1 MKKTHERQ
9 KLHGKK
15 NRERKKLKNLALQ
28 DRLSQRA
35 TPSRW
40 RCAVRHSW
48 EGRNPRRHAAP
59 TYVRTRHAC
68 ASTRKTAILIT
79 FIASTLAK
87 RSPPVPSPSR
97 CTMRKFSV
105 CVACEDALR
114 HSLLY
119 VCNVS
124 YVWINC
130 VNQLIADAF
139 MNVDL
144 SIIIVFNLY
153 MKWRYFSLAG
163 NIRAGRRWHSP
174 STVVCRP
181 AKH

>member
-1 MKKTHERQ
+1 MLHSLAPPAHTSQYHHHSLSSLVPKK
-9 KLHGKK
+9 KAAVAMMMFVA
-15 NRERKKLKNLALQ
+15 LALVVVVAT
-28 DRLSQRA
+28 STGGGVRA

-59 TYVRTRHAC
+59 TYVRKSHAC

-97 CTMRKFSV
+97 CAMRKFSV
-105 CVACEDALR
+105 CVACEHALR

-124 YVWINC
+124 YVWIYEC
-130 VNQLIADAF
+130 RSVYYY
-139 MNVDL
+139 
-144 SIIIVFNLY
+144 SI
-153 MKWRYFSLAG
+153 
-163 NIRAGRRWHSP
+163 
-174 STVVCRP
+174 
-181 AKH
+181 